1 MEIKS
6 KQTIQ
11 DRLYV
16 PLKFDDKNKLGYM
29 YNSHGKLKSY
39 KSTTSLKL
47 YAPGYDKIAIYKL
60 SKIEG
65 MNENTDN

>member
-47 YAPGYDKIAIYKL
+47 YAPGYDKIATYTL
-60 SKIEG
+60 SSIKDKKEVK
-65 MNENTDN
+65 

>member
-47 YAPGYDKIAIYKL
+47 YAPGYDRIAMYKL
-60 SKIEG
+60 SNIQDKDESK
-65 MNENTDN
+65 